1 MGIVKPE
8 LTERSMMS
16 GEREGWNGLTSQGP
30 DLAARLHAALLPNDR
45 AEGEAPRSAADL
57 ILDAATRRFVDV
69 GIKATTMSSI
79 ATEAE
84 ISREW
89 LYRHFSNKG
98 AVVTALVHRELR
110 RFIDGLAAT
119 AEWNDDLVEMLTETF
134 VYCVEFFRDRPVID
148 GLLRQGGTMRPE
160 EFRARAS
167 EIVTLA
173 THTCAGYLADLGG
186 FDARQASFI
195 SETLVRL
202 VGSTLMVPAAQIDL
216 NDPIVLRDYAAC
228 VVPAVV
234 RGC

>member
-1 MGIVKPE
+1 
-8 LTERSMMS
+8 MS
-16 GEREGWNGLTSQGP
+16 GQWEVWSGLTSHGTN
-30 DLAARLHAALLPNDR
+30 LAARLHAALLPDDR
-45 AEGEAPRSAADL
+45 VEGEAPRSTADL
-57 ILDAATRRFVDV
+57 VLDAATRRFVDV

-79 ATEAE
+79 AAEAE

-110 RFIDGLAAT
+110 RFIDGLAASV
-119 AEWNDDLVEMLTETF
+119 EWNDDVVEMLTETF

-148 GLLRQGGTMRPE
+148 GLVGQGGTMRPE
-160 EFRARAS
+160 EFRTRAS
-167 EIVTLA
+167 EIVALA
-173 THTCAGYLADLGG
+173 TRSCTGYLVDLGG
-186 FDARQASFI
+186 FDAQQASFI

-202 VGSTLMVPAAQIDL
+202 VGSTLVVSAAQIDL
-216 NDPIVLRDYAAC
+216 YDPVVLRDFAAR